1 MAILG
6 VDDFKSKL
14 IGGGARGSLFKVTP
28 NFPGFAQG
36 DAELASFMCKGAT
49 LPASTI
55 AALPIKFRGRE
66 IKLSGERTFAPW
78 TITIIN
84 DGSLKVRSSF
94 ERWMNGINSHEGNIG
109 MNSTS
114 DYMADMIVEQLD
126 KEGTPVKTYTI
137 KGAWPS
143 ELGEVALSYED
154 TNITE
159 SSVTLEY
166 QYWTSD
172 TTT

>member
-36 DAELASFMCKGAT
+36 DSEFASFMCKGAS
-49 LPASTI
+49 LPASEI
-55 AALPIKFRGRE
+55 SSLPIKFRGRE
-66 IKLSGERTFAPW
+66 IKLSGERTFSPW
-78 TITIIN
+78 SITIIN
-84 DGSLKVRSSF
+84 DGGLKVRAAF
-94 ERWMNGINSHEGNIG
+94 ERWMDGINSHEGNIG
-109 MNSTS
+109 KNSTA

-126 KEGTPVKTYTI
+126 KEGTPVKTYNI

-143 ELGEVALSYED
+143 NLAEVALSYD
-154 TNITE
+154 DSNVTE
-159 SSVTLEY
+159 STVTLEY